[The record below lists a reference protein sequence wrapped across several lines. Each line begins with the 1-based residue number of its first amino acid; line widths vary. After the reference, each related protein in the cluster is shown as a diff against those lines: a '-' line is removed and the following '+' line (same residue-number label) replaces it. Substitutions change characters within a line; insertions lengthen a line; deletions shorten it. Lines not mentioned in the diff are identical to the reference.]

1 MSSFNDEDVM
11 KILNLNNEKF
21 NSYENIKLDLSGLKL
36 TNNVI
41 LNIFKSIRNGVKS
54 L

>member
-1 MSSFNDEDVM
+1 MSSFNDEDIM
-11 KILNLNNEKF
+11 KILNLNNAKF

-36 TNNVI
+36 TNNGI
-41 LNIFKSIRNGVKS
+41 LNIFKSIKNGVKS